1 MRDLA
6 GLDGVRRFMRELGR
20 ASDCEA
26 RVYFTGGASAVLLGW
41 RAMTIDLDIKIVSEG
56 DAILKAIPLLKELLS
71 LNVELASP
79 DQFIPPLPGWEG
91 RSLFIAQEGRLAFHH
106 YDFYAQALAKVE
118 RGHKQ
123 DVEDVRAML
132 ERGLVEPGK
141 LRGFFAAIEPEL
153 YRFPA
158 LDARTFRASLEGFL

>member
-20 ASDCEA
+20 ASDREA

-41 RAMTIDLDIKIVSEG
+41 RATTIDLDIKIVSEG
-56 DAILKAIPLLKELLS
+56 DAILKAIPLLKERLS

-132 ERGLVEPGK
+132 NRGLVEPGK

-158 LDARTFRASLEGFL
+158 VDARTFRASLEGFL

>member
-41 RAMTIDLDIKIVSEG
+41 RATTIDLDIEIVSEG

>member
-20 ASDCEA
+20 ACDCEA

-41 RAMTIDLDIKIVSEG
+41 RATTTDLDIKIVSEG
-56 DAILKAIPLLKELLS
+56 DAILKAIPLLKERLS

-153 YRFPA
+153 YRYPA

>member
-20 ASDCEA
+20 ASDREA

-41 RAMTIDLDIKIVSEG
+41 RATTIDLDIKIVSEG

-153 YRFPA
+153 YRYPA

>member
-41 RAMTIDLDIKIVSEG
+41 RATTIDLDIKIVSEG
-56 DAILKAIPLLKELLS
+56 DAILKAIPLLKERLS

-118 RGHKQ
+118 RGHRQ
-123 DVEDVRAML
+123 DVDDVRAML
-132 ERGLVEPGK
+132 ERGLVEPGR
-141 LRGFFAAIEPEL
+141 LREYFTAIEPEL
-153 YRFPA
+153 YRYPA
-158 LDARTFRASLEGFL
+158 LDPKAFRASLEGFL